1 MNVYLNYRLK
11 VASENEGDKAKVFLR
26 NSDVK

>member
-11 VASENEGDKAKVFLR
+11 VASENEGDKAKAFFEELGC
-26 NSDVK
+26 